1 MRKLSSLLIAL
12 MACITFANAEVHN
25 GTCGDNLTWSLVDS
39 VLTIDGSGEMWV
51 YNSWSEPDTI
61 PWDQQG
67 FHTLIVSKDVTF
79 ISESAFDQS
88 ANLRTIYWNVREY
101 GREYMGDQPKYPYLE
116 HIIFGEEVETIP
128 ALIGYRCSNLKEIN
142 MPSSVKTI
150 REYAFS
156 ECTGLISISFPESLT
171 HIEHDA
177 FSGCSGLTS
186 ITIPSGVKEIDY
198 RAFAHCSSLASIEIP
213 NSVMEIEDEAF
224 YGCINLTS
232 IAWNMRNCHNAYL
245 SSEKPLELSLG
256 EDVESFGGYCTGLVS
271 ITSRA
276 INPPSLDEY
285 VFQDVDKSIPVY
297 VSGGSISDYQK
308 ANVWKDFKN
317 ILPICE
323 TIETEETRYLCS
335 GTTLM
340 WYGMSYSGSGDY
352 TQTLMTIHGC
362 DSIVTLHLI
371 ELPLLTGDTTAFI
384 TKGSSFIWHG
394 VSFTAENTPA
404 TWRYVSRNT
413 PECDSIV
420 TLHIIEIEDPAPC
433 LKASG
438 TCGAEGDNLTWTL
451 SCDSV
456 LTISGTGAMY
466 EYYWNT
472 PWMEY
477 KDEVRYV
484 IVEEGVTTI
493 GATAFRDFI
502 HLRQCSLPSTLISIG
517 EEAFCFCFQLM
528 SVDIPQSCT
537 TISGWGAFN
546 LVPNVNIQDESIAK
560 NCAARSINGYVEGYF
575 VYADKSKRS
584 LRACSSIAKG
594 YVALDDAIER
604 IEYMAFA
611 QCEEITNL
619 QFGSHLQYIG
629 EWSLNGCIGLE
640 GLRFQEG
647 LKEIASNAFGNCF
660 GLQYVYLPNSLTTLG
675 DFAIG
680 NCPVLRTIHLGD
692 SLRNVGSQI
701 FDSCQGIDTIY
712 ATMTTPPVLDN
723 TAFAASNLPGIT
735 CYVPKASLSLYQQAP
750 VWSSMNLKAIGSFDP
765 EPCLIASGTCGDN
778 LTWEL
783 SCDSVLTISGSGAMT
798 SAPWIKS
805 YKTAIKNA
813 IIEDGVTNIYGYA
826 FYYCSNLESVTIGNG
841 VTQIEEYAFYKCTA
855 LESVQL
861 PKNIQSIGNYAY
873 AYCSSLTSIALPN
886 SVTTMGDEVFCMCT
900 SLASASLSENLTKI
914 SMGTFDGCTALSSII
929 VPEGVKTIE
938 ARAFY
943 QCKSLVSIEIPS
955 TVTFIDGVAFSLPI
969 SFETAL
975 KTFTCHAIVPPSLG
989 NNVFEY
995 LEPGANLIRLY
1006 VPGASLEAYKA
1017 ADQWKEFEIILP
1029 IPGTE
1034 PCESDNTIR
1043 TISACSGYWFN
1054 DEWLEQSGIYHD
1066 TLLNHLGCDS
1076 IIELHLTIH
1085 SSYGGG
1091 VPSDLIDTITI
1102 VKGDPVIISDGI
1114 TIYPTE
1120 TGYQNDTMRTIY
1132 GCDSIV
1138 THYIIVTEPTCLL
1151 GAGTCGDNLTWELSC
1166 DSVLT
1171 ISGTGTMT
1179 NYHTALNRSPWDGDA
1194 KIKEVIFSDG
1204 VTTVG
1209 DYAFYN
1215 CDKLTSVTLPNS
1227 ITYIGTVA
1235 FEYCGNLTE
1244 IEIPNS
1250 VTTISSNA
1258 LAGCGFSTI
1267 FIPSSVT
1274 TIGGA
1279 ALNGSNVQSIN
1290 VAEDN
1295 PNYCSVDGVLF
1306 DKNKTI
1312 LIKYPD
1318 GKQGACII
1326 PSTVT
1331 SIGYLGLA
1339 SGISSITCEALVP
1352 PSLEKG
1358 ALVNV
1363 DKAIPLYVHYES
1375 IEVYKATAGWKDF
1388 TNIQPIEGTFPVTFL
1403 DYNGEVLSEQNVA
1416 YNQAAAA
1423 PEVPARE
1430 GYTFSGWSTD
1440 IEHIVARTFAI
1451 AIYDKIGGT
1460 LTYLSEEGDVIATEN
1475 VDLHLPAAPII
1486 AGKSFKGWL
1495 TESADSENGIVLR
1508 ATYTFDNPT
1517 THDDVTIT
1525 PSSNSAYVIFPFITG
1540 ALTYQLVIRDLFGN
1554 VVCKIMFS
1562 ATGHLLGIAFA
1573 PSRNRESQQA
1583 TQTTGFNFTVEGL
1596 DANTTYEYEF
1606 VANDDTDE
1614 VIETLS
1620 GSFTTKAE
1628 VPTDNEQ
1635 VNSPSAV
1642 RKYLEDGHMM
1652 IDANSHIFD
1661 TQGKII
1667 K

>member
-1 MRKLSSLLIAL
+1 MKKLFSLVLVLFAMSEIMSATSSNNYLLDSIVRVDESTGFVDSKKIYEYHA
-12 MACITFANAEVHN
+12 N
-25 GTCGDNLTWSLVDS
+25 GTMRILVNLRA
-39 VLTIDGSGEMWV
+39 
-51 YNSWSEPDTI
+51 SWSSWKVGI
-61 PWDQQG
+61 PKI
-67 FHTLIVSKDVTF
+67 LNSKTALVYD
-79 ISESAFDQS
+79 
-88 ANLRTIYWNVREY
+88 
-101 GREYMGDQPKYPYLE
+101 
-116 HIIFGEEVETIP
+116 EE
-128 ALIGYRCSNLKEIN
+128 GN
-142 MPSSVKTI
+142 
-150 REYAFS
+150 
-156 ECTGLISISFPESLT
+156 
-171 HIEHDA
+171 
-177 FSGCSGLTS
+177 
-186 ITIPSGVKEIDY
+186 EIDY
-198 RAFAHCSSLASIEIP
+198 YTSKLDTATGIWKDTHSYLYDERHNRVCGVRKWNEDSTVVLQGSHYFYDEDNFQIGSDQFDTWNGVQVLDYKCENTKDAHGNKIIMVEYSKPESAWEGDYMSDPNAFNAAGWVPSDSVFYTYNEKQEKMQETIYRWDNENQEWTLDGYQIFEYDAEGHCIADTVFARDFETNVITYNNMTAYIYDSHGQLSRIQMFMPNFTENGVEWLENGMYAYDYTYDENGEILQLRDYIDWQ
-213 NSVMEIEDEAF
+213 N
-224 YGCINLTS
+224 NTS
-232 IAWNMRNCHNAYL
+232 
-245 SSEKPLELSLG
+245 
-256 EDVESFGGYCTGLVS
+256 S
-271 ITSRA
+271 ITYYTSTYYYSEHP
-276 INPPSLDEY
+276 IQDDPEPS
-285 VFQDVDKSIPVY
+285 
-297 VSGGSISDYQK
+297 
-308 ANVWKDFKN
+308 
-317 ILPICE
+317 
-323 TIETEETRYLCS
+323 
-335 GTTLM
+335 
-340 WYGMSYSGSGDY
+340 
-352 TQTLMTIHGC
+352 
-362 DSIVTLHLI
+362 
-371 ELPLLTGDTTAFI
+371 
-384 TKGSSFIWHG
+384 
-394 VSFTAENTPA
+394 
-404 TWRYVSRNT
+404 
-413 PECDSIV
+413 
-420 TLHIIEIEDPAPC
+420 C
-433 LKASG
+433 LFASG
-438 TCGAEGDNLTWTL
+438 TCGGDLTWELT
-451 SCDSV
+451 CDSV
-456 LTISGTGAMY
+456 LTIKGTGMMY
-466 EYYWNT
+466 EYSDWNS
-472 PWMEY
+472 PWRPY
-477 KDEVRYV
+477 KDSIKSV
-484 IVEEGVTTI
+484 IIEEGVTTI
-493 GATAFRDFI
+493 STAAFRDHG
-502 HLRQCSLPSTLISIG
+502 HLQSCILPSTIESIG
-517 EEAFCFCFQLM
+517 NEAFCFCFQLM
-528 SVDIPQSCT
+528 YIEIPPSCT
-537 TISGWGAFN
+537 SFGDGSFN
-546 LVPNVNIQDESIAK
+546 LVPNVIIQGESLLPYSGS
-560 NCAARSINGYVEGYF
+560 ARSINGYVEGYF

-735 CYVPKASLSLYQQAP
+735 CYVPSESLSLYHQAP

-783 SCDSVLTISGSGAMT
+783 SCDSVLTISGTGAMT

-943 QCKSLVSIEIPS
+943 QCKSLVSIELPS

-975 KTFTCHAIVPPSLG
+975 KTFTCHAILPPSLG

-1034 PCESDNTIR
+1034 PCESNNTVR
-1043 TISACSGYWFN
+1043 AISVCSGYWFN

-1091 VPSDLIDTITI
+1091 VPSELMDTITI
-1102 VKGDPVIISDGI
+1102 ERGESIVISNGI
-1114 TIYPTE
+1114 TIYPSE

-1138 THYIIVTEPTCLL
+1138 THYIIVTEPTCLI
-1151 GAGTCGDNLTWELSC
+1151 ASGTCGNSITWELSC
-1166 DSVLT
+1166 EGVLT
-1171 ISGTGTMT
+1171 ISGNGEMP
-1179 NYHTALNRSPWDGDA
+1179 NWSSPQNGPWYEYRED
-1194 KIKEVIFSDG
+1194 ITSIFIGNG
-1204 VTTVG
+1204 VTSIG
-1209 DYAFYN
+1209 EGAFYE
-1215 CDKLTSVTLPNS
+1215 CSGLTSVTIPSSVTSIGRFAFYYCSSLTSVTIPNSVTSIEYEAFSWCTGLMSVTLPNS
-1227 ITYIGTVA
+1227 VTTIGEGA
-1235 FEYCGNLTE
+1235 FYNCSGLTSVT
-1244 IEIPNS
+1244 IPYSVTSIGSLAFYNCSGLMSVTIPNS
-1250 VTTISSNA
+1250 VTTIGEFAFAN
-1258 LAGCGFSTI
+1258 
-1267 FIPSSVT
+1267 
-1274 TIGGA
+1274 
-1279 ALNGSNVQSIN
+1279 
-1290 VAEDN
+1290 
-1295 PNYCSVDGVLF
+1295 CS
-1306 DKNKTI
+1306 
-1312 LIKYPD
+1312 
-1318 GKQGACII
+1318 
-1326 PSTVT
+1326 
-1331 SIGYLGLA
+1331 GLTCV
-1339 SGISSITCEALVP
+1339 TCEAVTP
-1352 PSLEKG
+1352 PTLGERYDTFYG
-1358 ALVNV
+1358 VN
-1363 DKAIPLYVHYES
+1363 KTIPLYVPGPS
-1375 IEVYKATAGWKDF
+1375 IDLYKAADQWKDF
-1388 TNIQPIEGTFPVTFL
+1388 MNILPIPGTEVVEYPVIFL
-1403 DYNGEVLSEQNVA
+1403 DYNSDVLSEQSVA
-1416 YNQAAAA
+1416 EGSAAVA
-1423 PEVPARE
+1423 PHVPARE
-1430 GYTFSGWSTD
+1430 GYTFSGWSAD

-1451 AIYDKIGGT
+1451 ALYDKIGGT

-1620 GSFTTKAE
+1620 GSFTTTAE

-1642 RKYLEDGHMM
+1642 RKYLEDGHLM
-1652 IDANSHIFD
+1652 IDANSHIFN
-1661 TQGKII
+1661 TQGKMI

>member
-1 MRKLSSLLIAL
+1 MYATSSNNYLL
-12 MACITFANAEVHN
+12 
-25 GTCGDNLTWSLVDS
+25 
-39 VLTIDGSGEMWV
+39 
-51 YNSWSEPDTI
+51 
-61 PWDQQG
+61 
-67 FHTLIVSKDVTF
+67 
-79 ISESAFDQS
+79 
-88 ANLRTIYWNVREY
+88 
-101 GREYMGDQPKYPYLE
+101 
-116 HIIFGEEVETIP
+116 
-128 ALIGYRCSNLKEIN
+128 
-142 MPSSVKTI
+142 
-150 REYAFS
+150 
-156 ECTGLISISFPESLT
+156 
-171 HIEHDA
+171 
-177 FSGCSGLTS
+177 
-186 ITIPSGVKEIDY
+186 
-198 RAFAHCSSLASIEIP
+198 
-213 NSVMEIEDEAF
+213 
-224 YGCINLTS
+224 
-232 IAWNMRNCHNAYL
+232 
-245 SSEKPLELSLG
+245 
-256 EDVESFGGYCTGLVS
+256 
-271 ITSRA
+271 
-276 INPPSLDEY
+276 
-285 VFQDVDKSIPVY
+285 
-297 VSGGSISDYQK
+297 
-308 ANVWKDFKN
+308 
-317 ILPICE
+317 
-323 TIETEETRYLCS
+323 
-335 GTTLM
+335 
-340 WYGMSYSGSGDY
+340 
-352 TQTLMTIHGC
+352 
-362 DSIVTLHLI
+362 DSIVRVDESTGFVDSKKIYEFHANGTKSRYTAFNARWSSWKVGRPKILNNKSTFVYDEDGN
-371 ELPLLTGDTTAFI
+371 ELDYFSSVLDTTTWI
-384 TKGSSFIWHG
+384 WKDTHYYLYDERHNRVCGVRKWNEDSTVVLQGSHYYYDEDNFQIGSDQFDTWNS
-394 VSFTAENTPA
+394 VQVLDYKCENTKDAYGNKIIMVEYSKPESA
-404 TWRYVSRNT
+404 WEGDYMSDPVAFNEAGWVRIDSVYYTYNEKQEKTQETIYRWDNENQEWTLDGYQIFEYDAEGHCIADTVFARDFETNVITYNNMTAYIYDSHGQLSRIQMFMPNFT
-413 PECDSIV
+413 ENGVEWLENGMYAYDYTYDENGEILQLRDYIDWQNNSSSITYYTSTYYYSEHPIQDDPEPSCI
-420 TLHIIEIEDPAPC
+420 T
-433 LKASG
+433 ASG
-438 TCGAEGDNLTWTL
+438 TCGGDLTWELT
-451 SCDSV
+451 CDSV
-456 LTISGTGAMY
+456 LTIKGTGMMY
-466 EYYWNT
+466 EYSDWNS
-472 PWMEY
+472 PWRPY
-477 KDEVRYV
+477 KDSIKSV
-484 IVEEGVTTI
+484 IIEEGVTTI
-493 GATAFRDFI
+493 STAAFRDHG
-502 HLRQCSLPSTLISIG
+502 HLQSCILPSTIESIG
-517 EEAFCFCFQLM
+517 NEAFCFCFQLM
-528 SVDIPQSCT
+528 YIEIPPSCT
-537 TISGWGAFN
+537 SFGDGSFN
-546 LVPNVNIQDESIAK
+546 LVPNVIIQDESLLPYSGS
-560 NCAARSINGYVEGYF
+560 ARSLNGYVEGYF
-575 VYADKSKRS
+575 VYADESKKS
-584 LRACSSIAKG
+584 LRACSSAAKG
-594 YVALDDAIER
+594 EITLDDAIER

-765 EPCLIASGTCGDN
+765 EPCLIASGTCGN
-778 LTWEL
+778 
-783 SCDSVLTISGSGAMT
+783 
-798 SAPWIKS
+798 
-805 YKTAIKNA
+805 
-813 IIEDGVTNIYGYA
+813 
-826 FYYCSNLESVTIGNG
+826 
-841 VTQIEEYAFYKCTA
+841 
-855 LESVQL
+855 
-861 PKNIQSIGNYAY
+861 
-873 AYCSSLTSIALPN
+873 
-886 SVTTMGDEVFCMCT
+886 
-900 SLASASLSENLTKI
+900 
-914 SMGTFDGCTALSSII
+914 
-929 VPEGVKTIE
+929 
-938 ARAFY
+938 
-943 QCKSLVSIEIPS
+943 
-955 TVTFIDGVAFSLPI
+955 
-969 SFETAL
+969 
-975 KTFTCHAIVPPSLG
+975 
-989 NNVFEY
+989 
-995 LEPGANLIRLY
+995 
-1006 VPGASLEAYKA
+1006 
-1017 ADQWKEFEIILP
+1017 
-1029 IPGTE
+1029 
-1034 PCESDNTIR
+1034 
-1043 TISACSGYWFN
+1043 
-1054 DEWLEQSGIYHD
+1054 
-1066 TLLNHLGCDS
+1066 
-1076 IIELHLTIH
+1076 
-1085 SSYGGG
+1085 
-1091 VPSDLIDTITI
+1091 
-1102 VKGDPVIISDGI
+1102 
-1114 TIYPTE
+1114 
-1120 TGYQNDTMRTIY
+1120 
-1132 GCDSIV
+1132 
-1138 THYIIVTEPTCLL
+1138 
-1151 GAGTCGDNLTWELSC
+1151 NLTWELSC

-1171 ISGTGTMT
+1171 ISGTGAMT
-1179 NYHTALNRSPWDGDA
+1179 NYHTALNRSPWDGNA
-1194 KIKEVIFSDG
+1194 NIKRVIFSDG

-1209 DYAFYN
+1209 DYAFYD

-1279 ALNGSNVQSIN
+1279 ALNGNKLQSIN

-1318 GKQGACII
+1318 GKQGACVI

-1363 DKAIPLYVHYES
+1363 DKSIPLYVPSAS
-1375 IEVYKATAGWKDF
+1375 IAAYKATAGWKDF

-1416 YNQAAAA
+1416 YNQAAQA

-1508 ATYTFDNPT
+1508 ATYTMDNPT

-1620 GSFTTKAE
+1620 GSFTTTAE

-1642 RKYLEDGHMM
+1642 RKYLDDGHLM

-1661 TQGKII
+1661 TQGKMI

>member
-12 MACITFANAEVHN
+12 VACITFANAETIN
-25 GTCGDNLTWSLVDS
+25 GTCGDNLTWELSCDS
-39 VLTIDGSGEMWV
+39 VLTISGSGAMTSAPWIKSYKTAIKNAIIEDGVTNV
-51 YNSWSEPDTI
+51 YWA
-61 PWDQQG
+61 
-67 FHTLIVSKDVTF
+67 
-79 ISESAFDQS
+79 AF
-88 ANLRTIYWNVREY
+88 YY
-101 GREYMGDQPKYPYLE
+101 
-116 HIIFGEEVETIP
+116 
-128 ALIGYRCSNLKEIN
+128 CSNLK
-142 MPSSVKTI
+142 SVTI
-150 REYAFS
+150 GNSVTQIEGYAFY
-156 ECTGLISISFPESLT
+156 ECTGLTSVTIPNKVIGIGNS
-171 HIEHDA
+171 A
-177 FSGCSGLTS
+177 FSGCRGLTTISLPNSLTTIEDWAFSNCRVLTSVTIPQNVDSIGQAAFGGCFSLIEINVVSENSHFCSVDGVVFNKAMTTLVQYPGGVQGDYIIPNSVTAVAWGAFWNCPNMTGIKIPSGVTSLGERGFSACKGLTS
-186 ITIPSGVKEIDY
+186 IT
-198 RAFAHCSSLASIEIP
+198 C
-213 NSVMEIEDEAF
+213 EAVTPPTCGTEEF
-224 YGCINLTS
+224 YG
-232 IAWNMRNCHNAYL
+232 
-245 SSEKPLELSLG
+245 
-256 EDVESFGGYCTGLVS
+256 
-271 ITSRA
+271 
-276 INPPSLDEY
+276 
-285 VFQDVDKSIPVY
+285 VDKSIPVY
-297 VSGGSISDYQK
+297 VPAESVNAYKSASYW
-308 ANVWKDFKN
+308 NEFTN
-317 ILPICE
+317 IQPICE
-323 TIETEETRYLCS
+323 TIETEETIYLCS

-352 TQTLMTIHGC
+352 TQTLVTIHGC

-404 TWRYVSRNT
+404 THAYISKNT

-765 EPCLIASGTCGDN
+765 EPCILASGKCGDN

-783 SCDSVLTISGSGAMT
+783 SC
-798 SAPWIKS
+798 
-805 YKTAIKNA
+805 N
-813 IIEDGVTNIYGYA
+813 
-826 FYYCSNLESVTIGNG
+826 
-841 VTQIEEYAFYKCTA
+841 
-855 LESVQL
+855 
-861 PKNIQSIGNYAY
+861 
-873 AYCSSLTSIALPN
+873 
-886 SVTTMGDEVFCMCT
+886 
-900 SLASASLSENLTKI
+900 
-914 SMGTFDGCTALSSII
+914 
-929 VPEGVKTIE
+929 
-938 ARAFY
+938 R
-943 QCKSLVSIEIPS
+943 
-955 TVTFIDGVAFSLPI
+955 
-969 SFETAL
+969 
-975 KTFTCHAIVPPSLG
+975 
-989 NNVFEY
+989 
-995 LEPGANLIRLY
+995 
-1006 VPGASLEAYKA
+1006 
-1017 ADQWKEFEIILP
+1017 
-1029 IPGTE
+1029 
-1034 PCESDNTIR
+1034 
-1043 TISACSGYWFN
+1043 
-1054 DEWLEQSGIYHD
+1054 
-1066 TLLNHLGCDS
+1066 
-1076 IIELHLTIH
+1076 
-1085 SSYGGG
+1085 
-1091 VPSDLIDTITI
+1091 
-1102 VKGDPVIISDGI
+1102 
-1114 TIYPTE
+1114 
-1120 TGYQNDTMRTIY
+1120 
-1132 GCDSIV
+1132 
-1138 THYIIVTEPTCLL
+1138 
-1151 GAGTCGDNLTWELSC
+1151 
-1166 DSVLT
+1166 VLT
-1171 ISGTGTMT
+1171 ISGTGEMADYTWNT
-1179 NYHTALNRSPWDGDA
+1179 IPWKDYSIDSL
-1194 KIKEVIFSDG
+1194 VIEEG
-1204 VTTVG
+1204 VTRIG
-1209 DYAFYN
+1209 NNAFDG
-1215 CDKLTSVTLPNS
+1215 CGIKSVILPNS
-1227 ITYIGTVA
+1227 VLSIGDCAFLSCYNLADITVGEQLQKIGKNA
-1235 FEYCGNLTE
+1235 FYKVNSSQVHWNAIACTDVPSSGIFAYMATGVSN
-1244 IEIPNS
+1244 IIFGDKVRVIPNNFMRRAGENITELIIPENVEEIGDS
-1250 VTTISSNA
+1250 AFCSCSEKL
-1258 LAGCGFSTI
+1258 LAIYNYADS
-1267 FIPSSVT
+1267 PQ
-1274 TIGGA
+1274 A
-1279 ALNGSNVQSIN
+1279 IN
-1290 VAEDN
+1290 SPVF
-1295 PNYCSVDGVLF
+1295 DGV
-1306 DKNKTI
+1306 NKTSCS
-1312 LIKYPD
+1312 LY
-1318 GKQGACII
+1318 
-1326 PSTVT
+1326 
-1331 SIGYLGLA
+1331 
-1339 SGISSITCEALVP
+1339 VP
-1352 PSLEKG
+1352 GPSL
-1358 ALVNV
+1358 
-1363 DKAIPLYVHYES
+1363 DLYR
-1375 IEVYKATAGWKDF
+1375 AADGWKDF

-1451 AIYDKIGGT
+1451 ALYDKIGGT

-1495 TESADSENGIVLR
+1495 TESADAENGIVLR
-1508 ATYTFDNPT
+1508 ATYTSDNPT

-1562 ATGHLLGIAFA
+1562 ATGHLLGVAFA

-1620 GSFTTKAE
+1620 GSFTTTAE

-1642 RKYLEDGHMM
+1642 RKYLDDGHLM
-1652 IDANSHIFD
+1652 IDANSHIFN
-1661 TQGKII
+1661 TQGKMI

>member
-1 MRKLSSLLIAL
+1 MKNKLLVLLVAIITGFGIVRAESIDLLDSTVTVNESSAFGHSKTVYQYNSKGSLIRQTRIYATWSKWKVGVPMIMNRRAVFVYDDEGHEIDLYYSSLDTATGKWTDDHRYLYDEWHNRTYSVGKWNADSTALLSGVRYFYDSNHFLIGNESFD
-12 MACITFANAEVHN
+12 TWNGVEVVTDKYFYTNDANGYKISMYGQFRPDSAYD
-25 GTCGDNLTWSLVDS
+25 GDYKSDPEKFNQSGWKNVDS
-39 VLTIDGSGEMWV
+39 AYYERNAAGQSIRETFFRWDESNNQWLKDGYQDFTYDAQGHLLTDTVFARDFETNIIT
-51 YNSWSEPDTI
+51 YNNMS
-61 PWDQQG
+61 
-67 FHTLIVSKDVTF
+67 
-79 ISESAFDQS
+79 
-88 ANLRTIYWNVREY
+88 VREY
-101 GREYMGDQPKYPYLE
+101 DSYGNLTRTTTYSPVVSEGETQWQVNDVSVNEYTYNEK
-116 HIIFGEEVETIP
+116 
-128 ALIGYRCSNLKEIN
+128 
-142 MPSSVKTI
+142 
-150 REYAFS
+150 
-156 ECTGLISISFPESLT
+156 GLISLKRSHT
-171 HIEHDA
+171 
-177 FSGCSGLTS
+177 
-186 ITIPSGVKEIDY
+186 DY
-198 RAFAHCSSLASIEIP
+198 NDGAEP
-213 NSVMEIEDEAF
+213 NYSTTTYYYSHYD
-224 YGCINLTS
+224 
-232 IAWNMRNCHNAYL
+232 
-245 SSEKPLELSLG
+245 
-256 EDVESFGGYCTGLVS
+256 
-271 ITSRA
+271 
-276 INPPSLDEY
+276 LDEN
-285 VFQDVDKSIPVY
+285 
-297 VSGGSISDYQK
+297 G
-308 ANVWKDFKN
+308 N
-317 ILPICE
+317 I
-323 TIETEETRYLCS
+323 
-335 GTTLM
+335 
-340 WYGMSYSGSGDY
+340 
-352 TQTLMTIHGC
+352 
-362 DSIVTLHLI
+362 V
-371 ELPLLTGDTTAFI
+371 
-384 TKGSSFIWHG
+384 
-394 VSFTAENTPA
+394 
-404 TWRYVSRNT
+404 
-413 PECDSIV
+413 
-420 TLHIIEIEDPAPC
+420 
-433 LKASG
+433 
-438 TCGAEGDNLTWTL
+438 
-451 SCDSV
+451 
-456 LTISGTGAMY
+456 
-466 EYYWNT
+466 
-472 PWMEY
+472 
-477 KDEVRYV
+477 
-484 IVEEGVTTI
+484 
-493 GATAFRDFI
+493 
-502 HLRQCSLPSTLISIG
+502 
-517 EEAFCFCFQLM
+517 
-528 SVDIPQSCT
+528 
-537 TISGWGAFN
+537 
-546 LVPNVNIQDESIAK
+546 
-560 NCAARSINGYVEGYF
+560 
-575 VYADKSKRS
+575 
-584 LRACSSIAKG
+584 
-594 YVALDDAIER
+594 
-604 IEYMAFA
+604 
-611 QCEEITNL
+611 
-619 QFGSHLQYIG
+619 
-629 EWSLNGCIGLE
+629 
-640 GLRFQEG
+640 
-647 LKEIASNAFGNCF
+647 
-660 GLQYVYLPNSLTTLG
+660 
-675 DFAIG
+675 
-680 NCPVLRTIHLGD
+680 
-692 SLRNVGSQI
+692 
-701 FDSCQGIDTIY
+701 
-712 ATMTTPPVLDN
+712 
-723 TAFAASNLPGIT
+723 
-735 CYVPKASLSLYQQAP
+735 
-750 VWSSMNLKAIGSFDP
+750 P

-873 AYCSSLTSIALPN
+873 AYCGSLTSIALPN
-886 SVTTMGDEVFCMCT
+886 SVTAMGDEVFCMCT

-929 VPEGVKTIE
+929 VPEGVQTIE

-943 QCKSLVSIEIPS
+943 QCKSLVSIELPS

-1006 VPGASLEAYKA
+1006 VPGASIEAYKA

-1091 VPSDLIDTITI
+1091 WPSDLMDTITI
-1102 VKGDPVIISDGI
+1102 ERGESVIISNGV

-1151 GAGTCGDNLTWELSC
+1151 ASGTCGDNLTWELSC

-1171 ISGTGTMT
+1171 ISGTGAMT

-1209 DYAFYN
+1209 DYAFYD

-1227 ITYIGTVA
+1227 ITYIGVVA

-1279 ALNGSNVQSIN
+1279 ALDGNKLQSIN

-1451 AIYDKIGGT
+1451 ALYDKIGGT

-1620 GSFTTKAE
+1620 GSFTTTVE

-1642 RKYLEDGHMM
+1642 RKYLDDGHLM
-1652 IDANSHIFD
+1652 IDANSHIFN
-1661 TQGKII
+1661 TQGKMI